1 MSINPVYQSRTK
13 HIDIRAHHLRD
24 EVKAGTISLAHIA
37 GSENPA
43 DIFTKP
49 LARPKHEKFVRGLG
63 LLPV

>member
-37 GSENPA
+37 GTENPA
-43 DIFTKP
+43 DLFTKP
-49 LARPKHEKFVRGLG
+49 LGAAQHLKCCRLMGLIM
-63 LLPV
+63 